1 VFDCVDFVFV
11 HFSFFSFPLPVQLAT
26 ALAIDVKF
34 VTITAIYLCPKD
46 NRCTTSTRR
55 LSRSWTRQTR
65 TLNGE
70 VEQSIVV
77 EFIIKANKEVIQQAE
92 QQMAVTGADGSSSF
106 QDVLSS
112 GASTSLS
119 KELNKDVTVVAS
131 KTSNSEGGLEGGST
145 SDTEAKSPNAKNDS
159 GFVIALSC
167 GGLLLFIGAGVVFYV
182 YRKKLQAPGRHMS
195 LQEVELSTTARST
208 MQYTNPLDQ
217 QNKFQTTDGTK
228 MTWKTHQTEDNT
240 TYYEDA
246 QSGRTT
252 WTARDSSG
260 IEKKETPPAAS
271 NELPPG
277 WQTVQDPASGR
288 TYYYN
293 ASTQKTSWSKPTGAE
308 ENNSLPAGWQKVD
321 DPNTG
326 RSYYYN
332 ASTQKTSWTLPGV

>member
-1 VFDCVDFVFV
+1 
-11 HFSFFSFPLPVQLAT
+11 LAT

-34 VTITAIYLCPKD
+34 VTITAIYLCPSD
-46 NRCTTSTRR
+46 SRCTTSTRR

-77 EFIIKANKEVIQQAE
+77 EFIIKANEEVIQQAE

-131 KTSNSEGGLEGGST
+131 KTSKSEGGLEGGST
-145 SDTEAKSPNAKNDS
+145 SDTEAKSPDAKNDS

-195 LQEVELSTTARST
+195 LQEEVHFDLDGDVELSTTARST

-228 MTWKTHQTEDNT
+228 MAWKTHQTEDNT

-260 IEKKETPPAAS
+260 IAKEAWKTHRTEN
-271 NELPPG
+271 NETYYEDA
-277 WQTVQDPASGR
+277 QSGR
-288 TYYYN
+288 TTWTARD
-293 ASTQKTSWSKPTGAE
+293 ASGVAVKKPVTQLKTIEEKETARRASWLDIDE
-308 ENNSLPAGWQKVD
+308 D
-321 DPNTG
+321 D
-326 RSYYYN
+326 RS
-332 ASTQKTSWTLPGV
+332 SSMGF

>member
-1 VFDCVDFVFV
+1 MFDCVDFVFV
-11 HFSFFSFPLPVQLAT
+11 HFSSVSFPLPVQLAT

-145 SDTEAKSPNAKNDS
+145 SDTEAKSPDAKNDS

-195 LQEVELSTTARST
+195 LQEEVHFDLDGDVELSTTARST

-228 MTWKTHQTEDNT
+228 MAWKTHQTEDNT

-260 IEKKETPPAAS
+260 IAKEAWKTHRTEN
-271 NELPPG
+271 NETYYEDA
-277 WQTVQDPASGR
+277 QSGR
-288 TYYYN
+288 TTWTARD
-293 ASTQKTSWSKPTGAE
+293 ASGVAIKKPITQLKTIEEKDTARRASWLDIDE
-308 ENNSLPAGWQKVD
+308 D
-321 DPNTG
+321 D
-326 RSYYYN
+326 RS
-332 ASTQKTSWTLPGV
+332 SSMGF

>member
-1 VFDCVDFVFV
+1 MFDCVDFVFV

-145 SDTEAKSPNAKNDS
+145 SDTEAKSPDAKNDS

-195 LQEVELSTTARST
+195 LQEEVHFNLDGDVELSTTARST

-260 IEKKETPPAAS
+260 IAKEAWKTHRTEN
-271 NELPPG
+271 NETYYEDA
-277 WQTVQDPASGR
+277 QSGR
-288 TYYYN
+288 TTWTARD
-293 ASTQKTSWSKPTGAE
+293 ASGVAIKKHITQLKAIEEKETARRASWLDIDE
-308 ENNSLPAGWQKVD
+308 D
-321 DPNTG
+321 D
-326 RSYYYN
+326 RS
-332 ASTQKTSWTLPGV
+332 SSMGF

>member
-1 VFDCVDFVFV
+1 M
-11 HFSFFSFPLPVQLAT
+11 
-26 ALAIDVKF
+26 
-34 VTITAIYLCPKD
+34 
-46 NRCTTSTRR
+46 
-55 LSRSWTRQTR
+55 
-65 TLNGE
+65 
-70 VEQSIVV
+70 V
-77 EFIIKANKEVIQQAE
+77 EFIVKANEEVIQQAE
-92 QQMAVTGADGSSSF
+92 QQMAVTDADGSSSF

-145 SDTEAKSPNAKNDS
+145 SDTEAKSPDAKNDS

-195 LQEVELSTTARST
+195 LQEEVHFNLDGDVELSTTARST

-228 MTWKTHQTEDNT
+228 MAWKTHQTEDNT

-260 IEKKETPPAAS
+260 IAKEAWKTHRTEN
-271 NELPPG
+271 NETYYEDA
-277 WQTVQDPASGR
+277 QSGR
-288 TYYYN
+288 TTWTARD
-293 ASTQKTSWSKPTGAE
+293 ASGVAIKKHITQLKTIEEKETARRASWLDIDE
-308 ENNSLPAGWQKVD
+308 D
-321 DPNTG
+321 D
-326 RSYYYN
+326 RS
-332 ASTQKTSWTLPGV
+332 SSMGF